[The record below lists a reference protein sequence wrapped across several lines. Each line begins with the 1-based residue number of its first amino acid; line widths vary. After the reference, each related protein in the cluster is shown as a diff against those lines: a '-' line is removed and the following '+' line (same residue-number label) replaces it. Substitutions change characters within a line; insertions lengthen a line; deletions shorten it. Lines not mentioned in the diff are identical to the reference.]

1 MANDVEGEG
10 AKRSREWSLS
20 GAEVT
25 ILFLQIFSTLAALKM
40 LKKYFFWTLLYKIM
54 IKTSGTQGK
63 LNII

>member
-40 LKKYFFWTLLYKIM
+40 LKKYFFFGLSY
-54 IKTSGTQGK
+54 IK
-63 LNII
+63 